1 MKNNKILIWMLTL
14 SFIGVMVYSC
24 TDDQSID
31 QVQEMSL
38 ENREAGG
45 AELDCY
51 STLEW
56 QCSEGQT
63 TLLSDQYMFFTYQGC
78 EFKVTYDVRIC
89 SHAGAFHISI
99 LITDWEP
106 VYTQTP
112 NQCTQLMNN
121 WINMLQGP
129 LAGTAEDEINAMLK
143 TFYDHIELH
152 HVQLL
157 VVGLTIPCPTPL
169 VYSNVVQQS
178 CYRICW
184 ELGDPITGEL
194 PFIYESKCGDI
205 CCSRTT
211 RFCVNEGEVEVL
223 NITYNPANPVFHDC
237 KNIVSTCPAFR
248 SGSCQPGCSN
258 L

>member
-1 MKNNKILIWMLTL
+1 MKPNIILLWMLAVSIL
-14 SFIGVMVYSC
+14 GVMVFSC

-31 QVQEMSL
+31 QVQEVSL
-38 ENREAGG
+38 ENREGG
-45 AELDCY
+45 GSGQNCY
-51 STLEW
+51 ATLNW
-56 QCSEGQT
+56 PCSDAQT
-63 TLLSDQYMFFTYQGC
+63 TTYFNQIKFFTYQGC
-78 EFKVTYDVRIC
+78 EFKITYDFRVC
-89 SHAGAFHISI
+89 SQNGAYYISI
-99 LITDWEP
+99 LITNWEP

-143 TFYDHIELH
+143 SFYDKIELH
-152 HVQLL
+152 HVESLIS
-157 VVGLTIPCPTPL
+157 TASNPCPFPL
-169 VYSNVVQQS
+169 VNSNVVQQS

-223 NITYNPANPVFHDC
+223 NITYNPANPVFQDC